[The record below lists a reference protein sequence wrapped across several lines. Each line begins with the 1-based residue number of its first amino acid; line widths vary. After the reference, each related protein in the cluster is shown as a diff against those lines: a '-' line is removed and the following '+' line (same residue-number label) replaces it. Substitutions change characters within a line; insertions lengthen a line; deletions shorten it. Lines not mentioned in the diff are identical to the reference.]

1 MKLSTNYKTHH
12 MKTILHL
19 GLLFLVIIA
28 VFSCNNNPK
37 DKAKKGT
44 NAVVYHGL
52 YSFGPEV
59 KSFKDCDNGQ
69 EYWAAD
75 SSAKLELSYSQLNFE
90 KPYEP
95 VYVEVEGR
103 KVKSGKD
110 GLGSEFDSTIVVT
123 KLIKITKDIPQDK
136 CK

>member
-1 MKLSTNYKTHH
+1 MENIFNRGI
-12 MKTILHL
+12 IL
-19 GLLFLVIIA
+19 LLLVT
-28 VFSCNNNPK
+28 VFSCNNGNNH
-37 DKAKKGT
+37 AKKQSEKI
-44 NAVVYHGL
+44 VYRGL

-59 KSFKDCDNGQ
+59 KSFKECASGQ

-110 GLGSEFDSTIVVT
+110 GMGTEFDSTLVVT
-123 KLIKITKDIPQDK
+123 KLIKITKDIPKDM
-136 CK
+136 CN

>member
-1 MKLSTNYKTHH
+1 
-12 MKTILHL
+12 MKTIPKHSLAL
-19 GLLFLVIIA
+19 LVIIT
-28 VFSCNNNPK
+28 VFSCNNSPK
-37 DKAKKGT
+37 EKAEK
-44 NAVVYHGL
+44 NANAIIYRGL

-59 KSFKDCDNGQ
+59 KSFKDCGNGQ

-75 SSAKLELSYSQLNFE
+75 SSAKLELSYAQLHFE

-110 GLGSEFDSTIVVT
+110 GLGSEFDSTLVVT
-123 KLIKITKDIPQDK
+123 KMIKITKDIPQDM